1 MAVDGIPPLEA
12 PRFVTADAAQD
23 WINPRDDLIGVVV
36 NGDARA
42 YPIRIIAWHEMV
54 NDTIGG
60 IPVSLAYCTL
70 CGSAIVYDD
79 RIGDTVNDFG
89 TSGLL
94 YRSNKLMYD
103 RQTDTLWEQ
112 FSGRPAWGPLVD
124 DGLRLTVVPS
134 VATTWQEWVAAHP
147 DTVVLD
153 IDTGFAR
160 DYSEGA
166 AYAEYNASP
175 VAAFNTPRSDDRLPE
190 KAVVHVLEIGGQSVA
205 YPIAAL
211 DQRDFILHTVGGMD
225 LIIISTPDGSGAR
238 AYANS
243 GVDFASSADDRQ
255 SLADASGGR
264 WAVGEDA
271 LTAEDG
277 RELARIAGRDTFWF
291 AFVNLA
297 QDGLLWEE

>member
-89 TSGLL
+89 ISGLL

-112 FSGRPAWGPLVD
+112 FSGRPAWGP
-124 DGLRLTVVPS
+124 P
-134 VATTWQEWVAAHP
+134 A
-147 DTVVLD
+147 
-153 IDTGFAR
+153 
-160 DYSEGA
+160 
-166 AYAEYNASP
+166 
-175 VAAFNTPRSDDRLPE
+175 
-190 KAVVHVLEIGGQSVA
+190 
-205 YPIAAL
+205 
-211 DQRDFILHTVGGMD
+211 
-225 LIIISTPDGSGAR
+225 ISTSRKRLSRMAPPER
-238 AYANS
+238 
-243 GVDFASSADDRQ
+243 RP
-255 SLADASGGR
+255 
-264 WAVGEDA
+264 
-271 LTAEDG
+271 
-277 RELARIAGRDTFWF
+277 
-291 AFVNLA
+291 
-297 QDGLLWEE
+297 